1 MKNLIIL
8 LTIPIYFSFNFLK
21 LKGLGEDRQNEPN
34 LALNKNSQIVYLF
47 FKVEKNNSGSEKI
60 TLQEKKITDGKLK
73 SIPISDEN
81 KGQNGDFIVSLAS
94 TNGKEIIKEIV
105 EDPLNPSR
113 EVYNREEIS
122 RAKISL
128 QNAEFS
134 VRYSHSAEIQMVKI
148 EKISETGKQVIFTQK
163 L

>member
-1 MKNLIIL
+1 MRNLIIL
-8 LTIPIYFSFNFLK
+8 LTIPMYLSFNFLH
-21 LKGLGEDRQNEPN
+21 LKGLDGSSQAKMDVD
-34 LALNKNSQIVYLF
+34 LSKNSKIVYLF

-60 TLQEKKITDGKLK
+60 TLQEKKITEGKLK
-73 SIPISDEN
+73 SNLNSDESN
-81 KGQNGDFIVSLAS
+81 GQTGDFIVSLTNA
-94 TNGKEIIKEIV
+94 NGKEIVKQIV

-113 EVYNREEIS
+113 EVYDREEIS

-134 VRYSHSAEIQMVKI
+134 VRYSYSAEIQMVKI
-148 EKISETGKQVIFTQK
+148 EKISEKGKQLVFTQK